1 MLSVLGIKF
10 YNDSLSTIPQTTMA
24 ALDALG
30 KDVETIFLGGFD
42 RGLKFDELVKRI
54 SKSKIK
60 TILLFPDTGDKIWR
74 ELIAQKKD
82 RQFRAFLVQ
91 DMEDAVKLVFQYT
104 RKGKICL
111 LSTASPSFGVFRDY
125 KEKGKLFKK
134 YVKKYGK
141 SH

>member
-1 MLSVLGIKF
+1 
-10 YNDSLSTIPQTTMA
+10 MA

-30 KDVETIFLGGFD
+30 KKVETIFLGGFD

-54 SKSKIK
+54 SKSNIK
-60 TILLFPDTGDKIWR
+60 TVLLFPDTGDKIWR

-82 RQFRAFLVQ
+82 KQFKAFLVQ

-104 RKGKICL
+104 KKGKICL
-111 LSTASPSFGVFRDY
+111 LSTASPSFGVFKDY
-125 KEKGKLFKK
+125 KEKGNLFKK

-141 SH
+141 AG